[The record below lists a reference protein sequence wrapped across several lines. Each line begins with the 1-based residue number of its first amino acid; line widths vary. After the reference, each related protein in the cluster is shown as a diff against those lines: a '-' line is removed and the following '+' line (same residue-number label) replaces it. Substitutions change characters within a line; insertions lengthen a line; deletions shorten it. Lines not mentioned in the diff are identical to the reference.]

1 MPSPTVDIIV
11 PVWNNPFET
20 RACLAALLNYSPE
33 ARLIVIDNGSTRE
46 TERMLEEF
54 SERLGEHSLFITPPR
69 NIGLVPAL
77 NLGLARSESDI
88 VVIVKPHVKI
98 CSGWLEPLLESA
110 EDSYT
115 GIVSPLFRG
124 DGVPRL
130 PCPARG
136 CSRSETFSISFS
148 ALLLRGEMHRA
159 LGGFDEELD
168 GGEWCLRDYIRRAGV
183 AGYHT
188 VVSCRPE
195 LVCGQE
201 TVFGSAERRRQQ
213 SSASEARYFS
223 RWGLARHYVVYF
235 GRDTEAGDLSVT
247 IDRVLSAAR
256 RGHRFTL
263 FLHHKQQRYFRKHGW
278 NALHTG
284 VELCPLSLMWPER
297 DLVHQYARL
306 KTESPDVIPVRG
318 REETIF
324 PGLGSAIL
332 FSDVAASL
340 KSENSSTPS
349 THSAEVS

>member
-11 PVWNNPFET
+11 PVWNSPFET
-20 RACLAALLNYSPE
+20 RACLAAILNHSPE
-33 ARLIVIDNGSTRE
+33 ARLIVIDNGSSRE

-54 SERLGEHSLFITPPR
+54 SERLGEQSLFITPPR

-77 NLGLARSESDI
+77 NLGLSRSESDI

-98 CSGWLEPLLESA
+98 CSGWLEALLESA
-110 EDSYT
+110 ADGHA

-130 PCPARG
+130 LPPARG
-136 CSRSETFSISFS
+136 CSRAETFSISFA

-159 LGGFDEELD
+159 VGGFDEELD
-168 GGEWCLRDYIRRAGV
+168 GGEWCLRDYIRRAEV

-188 VVSCRPE
+188 YISSRPE

-201 TVFGSAERRRQQ
+201 PVFGSAERRRQQ

-235 GRDTEAGDLSVT
+235 GGGTEAGDLSGT
-247 IDRVLSAAR
+247 MDRVLSAAR

-263 FLHHKQQRYFRKHGW
+263 FLHHKQQRYFQRHGW
-278 NALHTG
+278 NGLHTG
-284 VELCPLSLMWPER
+284 VELYPLSLLWAER
-297 DLVHQYARL
+297 DLLRQYARL
-306 KTESPDVIPVRG
+306 KAESPDVIPVRG
-318 REETIF
+318 RDEIMF
-324 PGLGSAIL
+324 PGIGSAIS
-332 FSDVAASL
+332 FNDVADSL
-340 KSENSSTPS
+340 KHERVNIPP
-349 THSAEVS
+349 THSAEAV

>member
-1 MPSPTVDIIV
+1 MPSPTIDIIV

-33 ARLIVIDNGSTRE
+33 ARLIVIDNGSNRE

-77 NLGLARSESDI
+77 NLGLARSESDLS
-88 VVIVKPHVKI
+88 VIVKPHVTI
-98 CSGWLEPLLESA
+98 CSGWLEPLLDCAA
-110 EDSYT
+110 EAHT
-115 GIVSPLFRG
+115 GIVTPLFRG

-130 PCPARG
+130 LSPARG
-136 CSRSETFSISFS
+136 CSRSETFSISFA
-148 ALLLRGEMHRA
+148 ALLLRGEMHRSV
-159 LGGFDEELD
+159 GGFDEELD

-188 VVSCRPE
+188 VVSGRPE
-195 LVCGQE
+195 LACGQE
-201 TVFGSAERRRQQ
+201 QVFGSTERRRQQ

-223 RWGLARHYVVYF
+223 RWGLARHYAVYF
-235 GRDTEAGDLSVT
+235 GRDTDAADLDGT
-247 IDRVLSAAR
+247 MDRILSATR
-256 RGHRFTL
+256 RGHRFSL
-263 FLHHKQQRYFRKHGW
+263 FLHHKQQRYFQKHGW

-284 VELCPLSLMWPER
+284 VELCPLALIWPER
-297 DLVHQYARL
+297 DLIRQYARL

-318 REETIF
+318 REEIIF

-340 KSENSSTPS
+340 KSEGSNTQP
-349 THSAEVS
+349 THSAEAS